1 MIIFAKSR
9 FSEKNYFY
17 NRDFF
22 SSSLGLLF
30 YPKSLRRYCQ
40 QAGFTEEEMDI
51 ICQPLVAAMR
61 RSWLQLVFRG
71 TLVLIVLGTLACLAA
86 QLDFVGT
93 HFTALSRLLL
103 IKVLPIWNW
112 QPLYY
117 ENCMINNPFYND
129 YTITEEDCVVCS
141 IFLG

>member
-1 MIIFAKSR
+1 
-9 FSEKNYFY
+9 
-17 NRDFF
+17 
-22 SSSLGLLF
+22 
-30 YPKSLRRYCQ
+30 
-40 QAGFTEEEMDI
+40 MDI

-71 TLVLIVLGTLACLAA
+71 TLVLIVLGTLSCLAA

-129 YTITEEDCVVCS
+129 YTITEEDCVVRF
-141 IFLG
+141 IYGPQMLFRKRIL

>member
-1 MIIFAKSR
+1 
-9 FSEKNYFY
+9 
-17 NRDFF
+17 
-22 SSSLGLLF
+22 
-30 YPKSLRRYCQ
+30 
-40 QAGFTEEEMDI
+40 MDI

-93 HFTALSRLLL
+93 HFTAISRLLL

-129 YTITEEDCVVCS
+129 YTITEEDCVVRF
-141 IFLG
+141 ILTIKDPQL

>member
-1 MIIFAKSR
+1 
-9 FSEKNYFY
+9 
-17 NRDFF
+17 
-22 SSSLGLLF
+22 
-30 YPKSLRRYCQ
+30 
-40 QAGFTEEEMDI
+40 MDI

-129 YTITEEDCVVCS
+129 YTITEEDCVVRFVFS
-141 IFLG
+141 GSKSYTERIFSFRIYHENYSNRDKHGVGRIL

>member
-1 MIIFAKSR
+1 
-9 FSEKNYFY
+9 
-17 NRDFF
+17 
-22 SSSLGLLF
+22 
-30 YPKSLRRYCQ
+30 
-40 QAGFTEEEMDI
+40 MDI

-129 YTITEEDCVVCS
+129 YTITEEDCVVRFV
-141 IFLG
+141 FLGSKNVAIAWRKKLSEHFLVDLRGAGDD